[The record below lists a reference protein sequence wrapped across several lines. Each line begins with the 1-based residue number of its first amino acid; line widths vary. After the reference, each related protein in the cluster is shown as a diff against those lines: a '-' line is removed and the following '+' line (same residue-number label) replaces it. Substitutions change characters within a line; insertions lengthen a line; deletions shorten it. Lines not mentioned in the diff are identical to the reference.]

1 MAYVDRVQHLSDIE
15 RTSTTKEKTGEF
27 TGRYCINP
35 LNGKRVPIFIS
46 DYVLMDYGTGAIM
59 AVPSH
64 DQRDFDFAK
73 AFDLEIIPVVDPE
86 RDDIDLDNLTEAFE
100 AEGKLINS
108 GKFNGMNNKEAI
120 VKITE
125 YLEEQGIGEK
135 RQITNWGLA
144 HLRQRYWELDP
155 DDLLRGLRLGP

>member
-1 MAYVDRVQHLSDIE
+1 MCIRDRSTGAQVTFEIEGFDKGLDIYTTRPDTLYGVTYMVLAPEHPFLKELVKGSQYEEAVMAYVDKVQHLSDIE

-64 DQRDFDFAK
+64 DQRD
-73 AFDLEIIPVVDPE
+73 LS
-86 RDDIDLDNLTEAFE
+86 
-100 AEGKLINS
+100 LIH
-108 GKFNGMNNKEAI
+108 I
-120 VKITE
+120 
-125 YLEEQGIGEK
+125 
-135 RQITNWGLA
+135 
-144 HLRQRYWELDP
+144 
-155 DDLLRGLRLGP
+155 